1 VLAHYQKVLADEAE
15 AFYLILR
22 RVPVPKDFASLSL
35 KELWELHQQGME
47 FLREVEEQ
55 TSAASPSLLDLKVE
69 IVSRILQSC
78 HLCER
83 RCHKDRS
90 RGEKGYCGVE
100 VSRFS
105 TDFLHMGE
113 EPELIPSHTI
123 FFTGCTF
130 RCVYCQNWDI
140 AMHPES
146 GRVAEPDYLAKVV
159 EAGKIGGS
167 KNVNF
172 VGGNPDPHLYIILK
186 TVQKLQVNLPL
197 IWNSNM
203 FTSKEAME
211 ILHGLIDLY
220 LGDFRYGSDECA
232 RRFSDV
238 TNYWAVVSRN
248 FQLASEQGDVILRH
262 LVLPGHLRC
271 CTEPIMKWVA
281 KNIPDVYFNLMFQYY
296 PSYRASLFPEIDRR
310 LSSEEKRAAWEMA
323 NEYGLNVSS

>member
-1 VLAHYQKVLADEAE
+1 MLANYQQVLTGQAA
-15 AFYLILR
+15 AFYLTSR
-22 RVPVPKDFASLSL
+22 RVLVPKDFASLSL
-35 KELWELHQQGME
+35 EELWELHQQGMDS
-47 FLREVEEQ
+47 FEVVKEQ
-55 TSAASPSLLDLKVE
+55 SPFVNPSLLDLKLE
-69 IVSRILQSC
+69 IVGRILKGC
-78 HLCER
+78 YLCER
-83 RCHKDRS
+83 RCGKDRS

-130 RCVYCQNWDI
+130 RCIYCQNWDI

-146 GRVAEPDYLAKVV
+146 GRVAEPDYLAKVI
-159 EAGKIGGS
+159 EMGKSGGS

-186 TVQKLQVNLPL
+186 IIQKLQVNLPL

-203 FTSKEAME
+203 YTSKEAME
-211 ILHGLIDLY
+211 VLFGLIDLY
-220 LGDFRYGSDECA
+220 LGDFRYGNDECA
-232 RRFSDV
+232 KRYSDV
-238 TNYWAVVSRN
+238 SNYWAVVSRN
-248 FQLASEQGDVILRH
+248 FRLAFERGDVILRH
-262 LVLPGHLRC
+262 LVLPGHLKC

-281 KNIPDVYFNLMFQYY
+281 QNIPDVYFNLMFQYY

-310 LSSEEKRAAWEMA
+310 LTPEEKRAAWEMA
-323 NEYGLNVSS
+323 NSYGLNVTS